1 MVNVKVQTLQGSCSQ
16 KHREIYDLLHLDSGV
31 FGGNRAGVD
40 LDAED
45 ALICGIQGVT
55 RLSSQAPLDN
65 HAKLLPLCL
74 VHGDLHEAGGQ
85 GVVLDSQ
92 FDDLAGLEKAHHGL
106 LMTHIPDVGGV
117 NSQDSVSHPEF
128 IRSCS

>member
-31 FGGNRAGVD
+31 FGGNRAGV
-40 LDAED
+40 EPPFT
-45 ALICGIQGVT
+45 I
-55 RLSSQAPLDN
+55 
-65 HAKLLPLCL
+65 KLLPLCL
-74 VHGDLHEAGGQ
+74 VHGDLYEAGWQ

-106 LMTHIPDVGGV
+106 LVTHIPDVGGV